1 MVGNKDMYCQNK
13 IVHTI
18 QAGDSLYKLSRQYHT
33 TVTELILGN
42 PGVNP
47 YNLQIGM
54 QLFICPGEGYVPPQ
68 NPGGGNTGGGTG
80 NAGSGTGNTGSG
92 NMSGGTGSMGGNM
105 GGGTGNAGGSN
116 ETESEREDSI
126 LRLNE
131 DMRLDR
137 VPPVWCITSACE
149 NPEGVFKYFIEPMQD
164 GGDVQFLWTYG
175 VEGIHWSTAAETLF
189 AGTENEKTYADGEF
203 HMLENREK
211 EGTQYTKA
219 HIDPMLALVELAN
232 DPQEESVAAEAKESA
247 QLFNDNCKAADLVPT
262 TDEMSEYNGDLTTL
276 KNELIAKVVMGEL
289 TVDDAYAQFESNH
302 GAEWSQA
309 IVDSLNK

>member
-68 NPGGGNTGGGTG
+68 NPGGGN
-80 NAGSGTGNTGSG
+80 
-92 NMSGGTGSMGGNM
+92 M
-105 GGGTGNAGGSN
+105 GGGTGNPGGGSMGGGTGNPGSNN

-131 DMRLDR
+131 DMRLAWLNHVYWTRMYLMSAVADNADQQAVEER
-137 VPPVWCITSACE
+137 LLETADEITD
-149 NPEGVFKYFIEPMQD
+149 VFARYLPIATTRQLRNLLTEHIEIAGQIIQALKAKNMSDYDALVKEWYRNANQM
-164 GGDVQFLWTYG
+164 
-175 VEGIHWSTAAETLF
+175 AALF
-189 AGTENEKTYADGEF
+189 ANYNPYFESRETRNMLLNHLDLTREEIEHQVNGEY
-203 HMLENREK
+203 E
-211 EGTQYTKA
+211 QS
-219 HIDPMLALVELAN
+219 IDVFRDVEQQALALADYFARGLLAR
-232 DPQEESVAAEAKESA
+232 
-247 QLFNDNCKAADLVPT
+247 
-262 TDEMSEYNGDLTTL
+262 
-276 KNELIAKVVMGEL
+276 
-289 TVDDAYAQFESNH
+289 
-302 GAEWSQA
+302 
-309 IVDSLNK
+309 

>member
-68 NPGGGNTGGGTG
+68 NPGGGNMGGGTG
-80 NAGSGTGNTGSG
+80 NPG
-92 NMSGGTGSMGGNM
+92 GGNM
-105 GGGTGNAGGSN
+105 GGGTGNPGSNN

-131 DMRLDR
+131 DMRLAWLNHVYWTRMYLMSAVADNAEQQAVEER
-137 VPPVWCITSACE
+137 LLETADEITD
-149 NPEGVFKYFIEPMQD
+149 VFARYLPIATTRQLRNLLTEHIEIAGQIIQALKAKNMSDYDALVKEWYRNANQM
-164 GGDVQFLWTYG
+164 
-175 VEGIHWSTAAETLF
+175 AALF
-189 AGTENEKTYADGEF
+189 ASHNPYFESRETRN
-203 HMLENREK
+203 MLLN
-211 EGTQYTKA
+211 
-219 HIDPMLALVELAN
+219 HL
-232 DPQEESVAAEAKESA
+232 
-247 QLFNDNCKAADLVPT
+247 
-262 TDEMSEYNGDLTTL
+262 DLTREEIEQQV
-276 KNELIAKVVMGEL
+276 NGEYEQSID
-289 TVDDAYAQFESNH
+289 VFRDVEQ
-302 GAEWSQA
+302 QA
-309 IVDSLNK
+309 LAMADYFARGLLAR

>member
-68 NPGGGNTGGGTG
+68 NPGGGNMGGGTG
-80 NAGSGTGNTGSG
+80 NPG
-92 NMSGGTGSMGGNM
+92 GGNM
-105 GGGTGNAGGSN
+105 GGGTGNPGSNN

-131 DMRLDR
+131 DMRLAWLNHVYWTRMYLMSAVADNADQQAVEER
-137 VPPVWCITSACE
+137 LLETADEITD
-149 NPEGVFKYFIEPMQD
+149 VFARYLPIATTRQLRNLLTEHIEIAGQIIQALKAKNMSDYDALVKEWYRNANQM
-164 GGDVQFLWTYG
+164 
-175 VEGIHWSTAAETLF
+175 AALF
-189 AGTENEKTYADGEF
+189 ASHNPYFESRETRN
-203 HMLENREK
+203 MLLN
-211 EGTQYTKA
+211 
-219 HIDPMLALVELAN
+219 HL
-232 DPQEESVAAEAKESA
+232 
-247 QLFNDNCKAADLVPT
+247 
-262 TDEMSEYNGDLTTL
+262 DLTREEIEQQV
-276 KNELIAKVVMGEL
+276 NGEYEQSID
-289 TVDDAYAQFESNH
+289 VFRDVEQ
-302 GAEWSQA
+302 QA
-309 IVDSLNK
+309 LAMADYFARGLLAR

>member
-54 QLFICPGEGYVPPQ
+54 KLFICPGEGYVPPQ
-68 NPGGGNTGGGTG
+68 NPGGGNMGGGTG
-80 NAGSGTGNTGSG
+80 NAGS
-92 NMSGGTGSMGGNM
+92 GNM

-131 DMRLDR
+131 DMRLAWLNHVYWTRMYLMSAVADNADQQAVEER
-137 VPPVWCITSACE
+137 LLETADEITD
-149 NPEGVFKYFIEPMQD
+149 VFARYLPIATTRQLRNLLTEHIEIAGQIIQALKAKNMSDYDALVKEWYRNANQM
-164 GGDVQFLWTYG
+164 
-175 VEGIHWSTAAETLF
+175 AALF
-189 AGTENEKTYADGEF
+189 ANYNPYFESRETRN
-203 HMLENREK
+203 MLLN
-211 EGTQYTKA
+211 
-219 HIDPMLALVELAN
+219 HL
-232 DPQEESVAAEAKESA
+232 
-247 QLFNDNCKAADLVPT
+247 
-262 TDEMSEYNGDLTTL
+262 DLTREEIEHQV
-276 KNELIAKVVMGEL
+276 NGEYEQSID
-289 TVDDAYAQFESNH
+289 VFRDVEQ
-302 GAEWSQA
+302 QA
-309 IVDSLNK
+309 LAMADYFARGLLAR

>member
-68 NPGGGNTGGGTG
+68 NPGGGNMGGGTG
-80 NAGSGTGNTGSG
+80 SPGGGS
-92 NMSGGTGSMGGNM
+92 M
-105 GGGTGNAGGSN
+105 GGGTGNPGSNN

-131 DMRLDR
+131 DMRLAWLNHVYWTRMYLMSAVADNADQQAVEER
-137 VPPVWCITSACE
+137 LLETADEITD
-149 NPEGVFKYFIEPMQD
+149 VFARYLPIATTRQLRNLLTEHIEIAGQIIQALKAKNMSDYDALVKEWYRNANQM
-164 GGDVQFLWTYG
+164 
-175 VEGIHWSTAAETLF
+175 AALF
-189 AGTENEKTYADGEF
+189 ASHNPYFESRETRN
-203 HMLENREK
+203 MLLI
-211 EGTQYTKA
+211 
-219 HIDPMLALVELAN
+219 HL
-232 DPQEESVAAEAKESA
+232 
-247 QLFNDNCKAADLVPT
+247 
-262 TDEMSEYNGDLTTL
+262 DLTREEIEQQV
-276 KNELIAKVVMGEL
+276 NGEYEQSID
-289 TVDDAYAQFESNH
+289 VFRDVEQ
-302 GAEWSQA
+302 QA
-309 IVDSLNK
+309 LAMADYFARGLLAR

>member
-131 DMRLDR
+131 DMRLAWLNH
-137 VPPVWCITSACE
+137 V
-149 NPEGVFKYFIEPMQD
+149 Y
-164 GGDVQFLWTYG
+164 WTRRMISG
-175 VEGIHWSTAAETLF
+175 A
-189 AGTENEKTYADGEF
+189 
-203 HMLENREK
+203 RE
-211 EGTQYTKA
+211 
-219 HIDPMLALVELAN
+219 HF
-232 DPQEESVAAEAKESA
+232 SS
-247 QLFNDNCKAADLVPT
+247 
-262 TDEMSEYNGDLTTL
+262 TTL
-276 KNELIAKVVMGEL
+276 PFASTSFFGLNILSYNPITLPPFSPESFLRKLCLTRPVSHSRKVRHRRS
-289 TVDDAYAQFESNH
+289 FRH
-302 GAEWSQA
+302 GFR
-309 IVDSLNK
+309 

>member
-68 NPGGGNTGGGTG
+68 NPGGGNMGGGTG
-80 NAGSGTGNTGSG
+80 SPGGGS
-92 NMSGGTGSMGGNM
+92 M
-105 GGGTGNAGGSN
+105 GGGTGNPGSNN

-131 DMRLDR
+131 DMRLAWLNHVYWTRMYLMSAVADNADQQAVEER
-137 VPPVWCITSACE
+137 LLETADEITD
-149 NPEGVFKYFIEPMQD
+149 VFARYLPIATTRQLRNLLTEHIEIAGQIIQALKAKNMSDYDALVKEWYRNANQM
-164 GGDVQFLWTYG
+164 
-175 VEGIHWSTAAETLF
+175 AALF
-189 AGTENEKTYADGEF
+189 ANYNPYFESRETRNMLLNHLDLTREEIEHQVNGEY
-203 HMLENREK
+203 E
-211 EGTQYTKA
+211 QS
-219 HIDPMLALVELAN
+219 IDVFRDVEQQALALADYFARGLLAR
-232 DPQEESVAAEAKESA
+232 
-247 QLFNDNCKAADLVPT
+247 
-262 TDEMSEYNGDLTTL
+262 
-276 KNELIAKVVMGEL
+276 
-289 TVDDAYAQFESNH
+289 
-302 GAEWSQA
+302 
-309 IVDSLNK
+309 

>member
-68 NPGGGNTGGGTG
+68 NPGGGN
-80 NAGSGTGNTGSG
+80 
-92 NMSGGTGSMGGNM
+92 M
-105 GGGTGNAGGSN
+105 GGGTGNPGGGSMGGGTGNPGSNN

-131 DMRLDR
+131 DMRLAWLNHVYWTRMYLMSAVADNTDQQAVEER
-137 VPPVWCITSACE
+137 LLETADEITD
-149 NPEGVFKYFIEPMQD
+149 VFARYLPIATTRQLRNLLTEHIEI
-164 GGDVQFLWTYG
+164 GGQIIQALKAKNMTDYDALVQEWYRNANQM
-175 VEGIHWSTAAETLF
+175 AALF
-189 AGTENEKTYADGEF
+189 ANYNPYFESRETRN
-203 HMLENREK
+203 MLLN
-211 EGTQYTKA
+211 
-219 HIDPMLALVELAN
+219 HL
-232 DPQEESVAAEAKESA
+232 
-247 QLFNDNCKAADLVPT
+247 
-262 TDEMSEYNGDLTTL
+262 DLTREEIEHQV
-276 KNELIAKVVMGEL
+276 NGEYEQSID
-289 TVDDAYAQFESNH
+289 VFRDVEQ
-302 GAEWSQA
+302 QA
-309 IVDSLNK
+309 LAMADYFARGLLAR

>member
-68 NPGGGNTGGGTG
+68 NPGGGNMGVGTG
-80 NAGSGTGNTGSG
+80 NPGGGS
-92 NMSGGTGSMGGNM
+92 M
-105 GGGTGNAGGSN
+105 GGGTGNPGSNN

-131 DMRLDR
+131 DMRLAWLNHVYWTRMYLMSAVADNADQQAVEER
-137 VPPVWCITSACE
+137 LLETADEITD
-149 NPEGVFKYFIEPMQD
+149 VFARYLPIATTRQLRNLLTEHIEI
-164 GGDVQFLWTYG
+164 GGQIIQALKAKNMSDYDALVQEWYRN
-175 VEGIHWSTAAETLF
+175 ANQMATLF
-189 AGTENEKTYADGEF
+189 ANYNPYFESRETRN
-203 HMLENREK
+203 MLLN
-211 EGTQYTKA
+211 
-219 HIDPMLALVELAN
+219 HL
-232 DPQEESVAAEAKESA
+232 
-247 QLFNDNCKAADLVPT
+247 
-262 TDEMSEYNGDLTTL
+262 DLTREEIEQQV
-276 KNELIAKVVMGEL
+276 NGEYEQSID
-289 TVDDAYAQFESNH
+289 VFRDVEQ
-302 GAEWSQA
+302 QA
-309 IVDSLNK
+309 LAMADYFARGLLAR

>member
-68 NPGGGNTGGGTG
+68 NPGGGN
-80 NAGSGTGNTGSG
+80 
-92 NMSGGTGSMGGNM
+92 M
-105 GGGTGNAGGSN
+105 GGGTGNPGGGSMGGGTGNPGSNN

-131 DMRLDR
+131 DMRLAWLNHVYWTRMYLMSAVADNADQQAVEER
-137 VPPVWCITSACE
+137 LLETADEITD
-149 NPEGVFKYFIEPMQD
+149 VFARYLPIATTRQLRNLLTEHIEIAGQIIQALKAKNMSDYDALVKEWYRNANQM
-164 GGDVQFLWTYG
+164 
-175 VEGIHWSTAAETLF
+175 AALF
-189 AGTENEKTYADGEF
+189 ASHNPYFESRETRN
-203 HMLENREK
+203 MLLN
-211 EGTQYTKA
+211 
-219 HIDPMLALVELAN
+219 HL
-232 DPQEESVAAEAKESA
+232 
-247 QLFNDNCKAADLVPT
+247 
-262 TDEMSEYNGDLTTL
+262 DLTREEIEQQV
-276 KNELIAKVVMGEL
+276 NGEYEQSID
-289 TVDDAYAQFESNH
+289 VFRDVEQ
-302 GAEWSQA
+302 QA
-309 IVDSLNK
+309 LAMADYFARGLLAR

>member
-68 NPGGGNTGGGTG
+68 NPGGGN
-80 NAGSGTGNTGSG
+80 
-92 NMSGGTGSMGGNM
+92 M
-105 GGGTGNAGGSN
+105 GGGTGNPGGGSMGGGTGNPGSNN

-131 DMRLDR
+131 DMRLAWLNHVYWTRMYLMSAVADNADQQAVEER
-137 VPPVWCITSACE
+137 LLETADEITD
-149 NPEGVFKYFIEPMQD
+149 VFARYLPIATTRQLRNLLTEHIEI
-164 GGDVQFLWTYG
+164 GGQIIQALKAKNMSDYDALVQEWYRN
-175 VEGIHWSTAAETLF
+175 ANQMATLF
-189 AGTENEKTYADGEF
+189 ANYNPYFEGRETRN
-203 HMLENREK
+203 MLLN
-211 EGTQYTKA
+211 
-219 HIDPMLALVELAN
+219 HL
-232 DPQEESVAAEAKESA
+232 
-247 QLFNDNCKAADLVPT
+247 
-262 TDEMSEYNGDLTTL
+262 DLTREEIEHQV
-276 KNELIAKVVMGEL
+276 NGEYEQSID
-289 TVDDAYAQFESNH
+289 VFRDVEQ
-302 GAEWSQA
+302 QA
-309 IVDSLNK
+309 LAMADYFARGLLAR

>member
-68 NPGGGNTGGGTG
+68 NPGGGN
-80 NAGSGTGNTGSG
+80 
-92 NMSGGTGSMGGNM
+92 M
-105 GGGTGNAGGSN
+105 GGGTGNPGGGSMGGGTGNPGSNN

-131 DMRLDR
+131 DMRLAWLNHVYWTRMYLMSAVADNADQQAVEER
-137 VPPVWCITSACE
+137 LLETADEITD
-149 NPEGVFKYFIEPMQD
+149 VFARYLPIATTRQLRNLLTEHIEI
-164 GGDVQFLWTYG
+164 GGQIIQALKAKNMSDYDALVQEWYRN
-175 VEGIHWSTAAETLF
+175 ANQMATLF
-189 AGTENEKTYADGEF
+189 ANYNPYFESRETRN
-203 HMLENREK
+203 MLLN
-211 EGTQYTKA
+211 
-219 HIDPMLALVELAN
+219 HL
-232 DPQEESVAAEAKESA
+232 
-247 QLFNDNCKAADLVPT
+247 
-262 TDEMSEYNGDLTTL
+262 DLTREEIEQQV
-276 KNELIAKVVMGEL
+276 NGEYEQSIDTFRDVEQQAL
-289 TVDDAYAQFESNH
+289 TMADYFARGLLAR
-302 GAEWSQA
+302 
-309 IVDSLNK
+309 

>member
-68 NPGGGNTGGGTG
+68 NPGGGN
-80 NAGSGTGNTGSG
+80 
-92 NMSGGTGSMGGNM
+92 M
-105 GGGTGNAGGSN
+105 GGGTGNPGGGSMGGGTGNPGSNN

-131 DMRLDR
+131 DMRLAWLNHVYWTRMYLMSAVADNADQQAVEER
-137 VPPVWCITSACE
+137 LLETADEITD
-149 NPEGVFKYFIEPMQD
+149 VFARYLPIATTRQLRNLLTEHIEIAGQIIQALKAKNMSDYEALVKEWYRNANQM
-164 GGDVQFLWTYG
+164 
-175 VEGIHWSTAAETLF
+175 AALF
-189 AGTENEKTYADGEF
+189 ASHNPYFESRETRNMLLNHLDLTREEIEHQVNGEY
-203 HMLENREK
+203 E
-211 EGTQYTKA
+211 QS
-219 HIDPMLALVELAN
+219 IDVFRDVEQQALALADYFARGLLAR
-232 DPQEESVAAEAKESA
+232 
-247 QLFNDNCKAADLVPT
+247 
-262 TDEMSEYNGDLTTL
+262 
-276 KNELIAKVVMGEL
+276 
-289 TVDDAYAQFESNH
+289 
-302 GAEWSQA
+302 
-309 IVDSLNK
+309 

>member
-68 NPGGGNTGGGTG
+68 NPGGGN
-80 NAGSGTGNTGSG
+80 
-92 NMSGGTGSMGGNM
+92 M
-105 GGGTGNAGGSN
+105 GGGTGNPGGGSMGGGTGNPGSNN

-131 DMRLDR
+131 DMRLAWLNHVYWTRMYLMSAVADNADQQAMEER
-137 VPPVWCITSACE
+137 LLETADEITD
-149 NPEGVFKYFIEPMQD
+149 VFARYLPIATTRQLRNLLTEHIEIAGQIIQALKAKNMSDYDALVKEWYRNANQM
-164 GGDVQFLWTYG
+164 
-175 VEGIHWSTAAETLF
+175 AALF
-189 AGTENEKTYADGEF
+189 ASHNPYFESRETRN
-203 HMLENREK
+203 MLLN
-211 EGTQYTKA
+211 
-219 HIDPMLALVELAN
+219 HL
-232 DPQEESVAAEAKESA
+232 
-247 QLFNDNCKAADLVPT
+247 
-262 TDEMSEYNGDLTTL
+262 DLTREEIEQQV
-276 KNELIAKVVMGEL
+276 NGEYEQSID
-289 TVDDAYAQFESNH
+289 VFRDVEQ
-302 GAEWSQA
+302 QA
-309 IVDSLNK
+309 LAMADYFARGLLAR

>member
-68 NPGGGNTGGGTG
+68 NPGGGN
-80 NAGSGTGNTGSG
+80 
-92 NMSGGTGSMGGNM
+92 M
-105 GGGTGNAGGSN
+105 GGGTGNPGGGSMGGGTGNPGSNN

-131 DMRLDR
+131 DMRLAWLNHVYWTRMYLMSAVADNADQQAVEER
-137 VPPVWCITSACE
+137 LLETADEITD
-149 NPEGVFKYFIEPMQD
+149 VFARYLPIATTRQLRNLLTEHIEIAGQIIQALKAKNMSD
-164 GGDVQFLWTYG
+164 YDALVQEWYRN
-175 VEGIHWSTAAETLF
+175 ANQMATLF
-189 AGTENEKTYADGEF
+189 ANYNPYFGSRETRN
-203 HMLENREK
+203 MLLN
-211 EGTQYTKA
+211 
-219 HIDPMLALVELAN
+219 HL
-232 DPQEESVAAEAKESA
+232 
-247 QLFNDNCKAADLVPT
+247 
-262 TDEMSEYNGDLTTL
+262 DLTREEIEQQV
-276 KNELIAKVVMGEL
+276 NGEYEQSID
-289 TVDDAYAQFESNH
+289 VFRDVEQ
-302 GAEWSQA
+302 QA
-309 IVDSLNK
+309 LAMADYFARGLLAR

>member
-68 NPGGGNTGGGTG
+68 NPGGGN
-80 NAGSGTGNTGSG
+80 
-92 NMSGGTGSMGGNM
+92 M
-105 GGGTGNAGGSN
+105 GGGTGNPGGGSMGGGTGNPGSNN

-131 DMRLDR
+131 DMRLAWLNHVYWTRMYLMSAVADNADQQVVEER
-137 VPPVWCITSACE
+137 LLETADEITD
-149 NPEGVFKYFIEPMQD
+149 VFARYLPIATTRQLRNLLTEHIEIAGQIIQALKAKNMSDYDALVKEWYRNANQM
-164 GGDVQFLWTYG
+164 
-175 VEGIHWSTAAETLF
+175 AALF
-189 AGTENEKTYADGEF
+189 ASHNPYFESRETRN
-203 HMLENREK
+203 MLLN
-211 EGTQYTKA
+211 
-219 HIDPMLALVELAN
+219 HL
-232 DPQEESVAAEAKESA
+232 
-247 QLFNDNCKAADLVPT
+247 
-262 TDEMSEYNGDLTTL
+262 DLTREEIEQQV
-276 KNELIAKVVMGEL
+276 NGEYEQSID
-289 TVDDAYAQFESNH
+289 VFRDVEQ
-302 GAEWSQA
+302 QA
-309 IVDSLNK
+309 LAMADYFARGLLAR